1 MYILCVYLIH
11 AVTFLSTS
19 SWIADP
25 NFCCTFSSFKTPVE
39 QVASRYVKTVLVS
52 GEYIFTGDYCC
63 LASNHKRSM

>member
-1 MYILCVYLIH
+1 MCLFYSC
-11 AVTFLSTS
+11 SDSS

-25 NFCCTFSSFKTPVE
+25 NFCCTFSPFKTPVE

-63 LASNHKRSM
+63 LESNHKRVQTLHVGP